1 MGSLSEQI
9 KEPLYYYVI
18 DKVRSIDK
26 QNDKNAPAFNS
37 ATIKATGRK
46 QHFTHCIYTFTPKLL
61 QQTL

>member
-26 QNDKNAPAFNS
+26 QNDKNTPAFIS
-37 ATIKATGRK
+37 AITKATNRK
-46 QHFTHCIYTFTPKLL
+46 QYFTNGIYSFTPKLL
-61 QQTL
+61 Q

>member
-26 QNDKNAPAFNS
+26 QNDKNTPAFNS
-37 ATIKATGRK
+37 AIATTNK
-46 QHFTHCIYTFTPKLL
+46 M
-61 QQTL
+61 